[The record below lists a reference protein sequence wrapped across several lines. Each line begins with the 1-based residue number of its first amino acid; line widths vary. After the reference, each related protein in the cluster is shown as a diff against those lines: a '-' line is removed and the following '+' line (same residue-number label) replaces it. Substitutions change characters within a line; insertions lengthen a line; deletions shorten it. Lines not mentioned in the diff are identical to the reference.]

1 MKINLINTS
10 EELYIKIDEYKN
22 SYDQIFIIT
31 QENIIKTKIANP
43 LSSKYNIYLCKD
55 AEECKNLE
63 EYQKIVKYLAN
74 HKCNKNSLL
83 LGLGGGTI
91 TDLCGFVASTYMRG
105 ISFINI
111 PTTLLGMVDASI
123 GGKTALNIGGK
134 RNLIGTFREP
144 SGLILYTQF
153 LNSLSKKQL
162 IDGYAEILKYALIMD
177 KKLFQTIENNIN
189 SLIGNV
195 DFDLINRI
203 IEICINHKIK
213 IVSQDQYDQGIR
225 NILNFGHTIGHAL
238 ESYYKFT
245 LSHGQAILYGMKV
258 ASYLSLIKQNISQE
272 QYDKIVNILN
282 KFGTTSLLDLD
293 IDKVLEFLDTDKK
306 NIGGQLN
313 YILLNDIGSAYTEK
327 NYSKDNLIKGMEIL

>member
-10 EELYIKIDEYKN
+10 EELYIKINEYKN

-55 AEECKNLE
+55 SEECKSLE
-63 EYQKIVKYLAN
+63 EYQKVIKYLAN

-83 LGLGGGTI
+83 IGLGGGTI

-144 SGLILYTQF
+144 SELILYTQF
-153 LNSLSKKQL
+153 LNSLSTKQL

-177 KKLFQTIENNIN
+177 EKLFQTIENNIN
-189 SLIGNV
+189 SLIENV
-195 DFDLINRI
+195 DFDLINKI
-203 IEICINHKIK
+203 IETCINHKIK

-272 QYDKIVNILN
+272 QYDKIVNLLN

-293 IDKVLEFLDTDKK
+293 INKVLDFLDTDKK

>member
-10 EELYIKIDEYKN
+10 EELYIKIDEYTN

-55 AEECKNLE
+55 AEECKSLE

-83 LGLGGGTI
+83 VGLGGGTI

-162 IDGYAEILKYALIMD
+162 RDGYAEILKYALIMD

-282 KFGTTSLLDLD
+282 KFGTTPLLDLD